1 VPDNR
6 RLRDFTKVEF
16 QPGETKTVTFLLPA
30 KSMAF
35 VCADGR
41 WTLEEG
47 DFMLKVGRLTQTVTC
62 KATKVWEE
70 ANI

>member
-1 VPDNR
+1 
-6 RLRDFTKVEF
+6 
-16 QPGETKTVTFLLPA
+16 LPA

-35 VCADGR
+35 VGADGR